1 MMAANEQT
9 VSDAETLLSTASASI
24 DTTITVANPAP
35 VPTEGVFR
43 LIVDTEIMLVT
54 GVSGSTF
61 TVTRGVDGT
70 GAADHVINSQVSS
83 VVTRDSLNRFISER
97 INSLAPERP
106 AYRIADSNGDKL
118 DSSDFIV
125 HNGSTLTLH
134 NEACGAITLEQPT
147 QGSTT
152 IAKILRT
159 APSAPYVVTG
169 AFRVSALADDL
180 EDGGIFGPLFRDNS
194 GNETIN
200 WRWRP
205 FDGVRG
211 QQWRANH
218 NQGDVFQAGL
228 GSFARFDIKIGSIHW
243 FQIEDNNT
251 NIKFHYSA
259 DGVHFI
265 TVFVESRTLTLPA
278 APDQIG
284 ISINNISTQTAFV
297 QLLAWQ
303 E

>member
-9 VSDAETLLSTASASI
+9 VNDAETLLSAASASI
-24 DTTITVANPAP
+24 DMTITVANPAP
-35 VPTEGVFR
+35 FPTEGTFR
-43 LIVDTEIMLVT
+43 LIVDSEIMLVT
-54 GVSGSTF
+54 AVSGSTF

-70 GAADHVINSQVSS
+70 AGADHVLNSQVSAI
-83 VVTRDSLNRFISER
+83 VTRDGLDRFISER
-97 INSLAPERP
+97 INSLTPERP
-106 AYRIADSNGDKL
+106 AYRISDSNGDIL
-118 DSSDFIV
+118 TSSDFTV

-134 NEACGAITLEQPT
+134 DDPGGAIVLEQPT
-147 QGSTT
+147 QASTT
-152 IAKILRT
+152 IAKILRA
-159 APSAPYVVTG
+159 APTPPYVVTG
-169 AFRVSALADDL
+169 AFRITALADDIQ
-180 EDGGIFGPLFRDNS
+180 DGGIYGPLFRDNS

-218 NQGDVFQAGL
+218 NAGDVFQAGL
-228 GSFARFDIKIGSIHW
+228 GSFARFDIKIGAVQW
-243 FQIEDNNT
+243 FKIEDNNT

-265 TVFVESRTLTLPA
+265 TVFDESRTLTLPA